1 MAGAAWGHGGGL
13 QRLSLMHSREQTR
26 FWQASALSGVEL
38 LQARYLEQRFAP
50 HVHEGF
56 VFTVIEHGA
65 QRFRHRGCD
74 HLAPQGSMVL
84 INPDE
89 VHTGSKAHEDG
100 WRYRGF
106 YPDNVQVLGALQELG
121 LAKAGMPSFAFSVLH
136 DPRLHAAFLQLHQL
150 LEGGA
155 EALQQQLAWREAI
168 LLLFQHH
175 AQLAEPPAPGREPWA
190 VACAKQMLAERLIE
204 PPSLEE
210 LAAAVNLSPF
220 HFARV
225 FRRATGLP
233 PHAWLKQRRLEQA
246 RALLKTGCTAV
257 AVAMQLGFADQ
268 SHLSRQFKQVYGV
281 SPGEYRSA
289 VARS

>member
-1 MAGAAWGHGGGL
+1 
-13 QRLSLMHSREQTR
+13 MHSREQTR

-106 YPDNVQVLGALQELG
+106 YPDNAQVLALSG
-121 LAKAGMPSFAFSVLH
+121 
-136 DPRLHAAFLQLHQL
+136 
-150 LEGGA
+150 
-155 EALQQQLAWREAI
+155 
-168 LLLFQHH
+168 
-175 AQLAEPPAPGREPWA
+175 
-190 VACAKQMLAERLIE
+190 
-204 PPSLEE
+204 
-210 LAAAVNLSPF
+210 
-220 HFARV
+220 
-225 FRRATGLP
+225 
-233 PHAWLKQRRLEQA
+233 
-246 RALLKTGCTAV
+246 
-257 AVAMQLGFADQ
+257 
-268 SHLSRQFKQVYGV
+268 
-281 SPGEYRSA
+281 
-289 VARS
+289 

>member
-1 MAGAAWGHGGGL
+1 
-13 QRLSLMHSREQTR
+13 MHSREQTR

-65 QRFRHRGCD
+65 QRFHHRGCD

-106 YPDNVQVLGALQELG
+106 YPDNAQVLGALQELG
-121 LAKAGMPSFAFSVLH
+121 LAKAGMPSFSFSVLH

-150 LEGGA
+150 LEHGA

-168 LLLFQHH
+168 LLLFQHQGVVVGIICADLQVQH
-175 AQLAEPPAPGREPWA
+175 FTGTHRFRQCAGVLNHWCGVGRAVGRSDIEQLEAQASFVVDCNGPQG
-190 VACAKQMLAERLIE
+190 V
-204 PPSLEE
+204 
-210 LAAAVNLSPF
+210 
-220 HFARV
+220 
-225 FRRATGLP
+225 GL
-233 PHAWLKQRRLEQA
+233 
-246 RALLKTGCTAV
+246 
-257 AVAMQLGFADQ
+257 
-268 SHLSRQFKQVYGV
+268 
-281 SPGEYRSA
+281 
-289 VARS
+289 